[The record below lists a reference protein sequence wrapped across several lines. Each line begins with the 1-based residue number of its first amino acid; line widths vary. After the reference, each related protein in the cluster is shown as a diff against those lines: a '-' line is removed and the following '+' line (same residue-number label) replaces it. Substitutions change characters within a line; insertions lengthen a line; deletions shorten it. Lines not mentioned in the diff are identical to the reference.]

1 MSNEQSPIIVRG
13 AREHNLKNVSIDIPS
28 QKMVVITGPSG
39 SGKSSLAFDTIF
51 AEGQRRYI
59 ESLSAYARQF
69 LEQLS
74 KPDVDYIDGLSPAVA
89 IEQKTISSHPRSTV
103 GTVTSIYD
111 YMRLL
116 YARCGSVKDPDTGE
130 SLKAHTDDD
139 VFRYLSTFAAGKK
152 IQLFAS
158 VVRGKKG
165 EFLREFEQWKR
176 AGFTKVRV
184 DGQLRDLHDP
194 ILLSRYQNHD
204 IDLLVDIVVA
214 GSTDIQQRTSEA
226 LQRTD
231 KLAGGWLRVVESGSE
246 NKEGIIFSRKI
257 ASASSSRTFPE
268 LEPRLFSFNSPYGMC
283 PNCRGLGLVEIK
295 SVSKISRTKKELE
308 DDIESG
314 LSSELDH
321 LKNCP
326 ACGGSRLREEALWVY
341 FQDKTIHDLCTYTCE
356 DLLAFLNQAPK
367 LGTVEETILEEIK
380 TRLQFIVN
388 TGVGYLSISRSTQTL
403 SGGEAQRI
411 RLATQLG
418 TELSGVLYVLDE
430 PSIGLHP
437 NDHQKLLGSLKKLRD
452 LGNTVL
458 IVEHDEETMRAADY
472 LIDMGPGAGVL
483 GGEILDQG
491 TPDHFIKKSNSL
503 TAKFLRGEDTLFEK
517 RSART
522 GSGKFIEVLGCSG
535 NNLQDVNLKL
545 PLGTFCVFSGVSGS
559 GKSSLVRNTLEVA
572 LSKAL
577 YRSGSDPLPYKKLIG
592 LNNIDKMV
600 HVDQKPIGRTP
611 RSNPATYTGLFAPLR
626 QIFAQTPDAQV
637 RGYKQGTFSFNVK
650 GGRCD
655 ACEGAG
661 RKKIEMHFMAD
672 VYVTCDVCYG
682 KRYRR
687 EVLEVRFK
695 QKNISEVL
703 NMTVDEAHVHFSS
716 QPLIEPKL
724 RAMKEVGLGYITLG
738 QSSTTLSGGE
748 AQRIKLAKELS
759 KKQSGN
765 TIYFLDE
772 PTTGLH
778 FNDIKKLLAVLQTL
792 VDQGN
797 TVVVIEHN
805 MDVIC
810 SADHI
815 VDIGPYAGKA
825 GGKIVFEG
833 SPSQMAKEAKKKDI
847 GPTAKFVSQYFEQHN
862 W

>member
-1 MSNEQSPIIVRG
+1 M
-13 AREHNLKNVSIDIPS
+13 VSGTPDI
-28 QKMVVITGPSG
+28 K
-39 SGKSSLAFDTIF
+39 
-51 AEGQRRYI
+51 E
-59 ESLSAYARQF
+59 
-69 LEQLS
+69 
-74 KPDVDYIDGLSPAVA
+74 
-89 IEQKTISSHPRSTV
+89 
-103 GTVTSIYD
+103 
-111 YMRLL
+111 
-116 YARCGSVKDPDTGE
+116 
-130 SLKAHTDDD
+130 
-139 VFRYLSTFAAGKK
+139 
-152 IQLFAS
+152 
-158 VVRGKKG
+158 
-165 EFLREFEQWKR
+165 R
-176 AGFTKVRV
+176 AT
-184 DGQLRDLHDP
+184 
-194 ILLSRYQNHD
+194 
-204 IDLLVDIVVA
+204 
-214 GSTDIQQRTSEA
+214 EA

-231 KLAGGWLRVVESGSE
+231 KLAGGWLRVVEPGSE
-246 NKEGIIFSRKI
+246 NKEGMIFSRKI

-283 PNCRGLGLVEIK
+283 PSCRGLGLVEKK
-295 SVSKISRTKKELE
+295 SASKLRRSKEELE

-314 LSSELDH
+314 LSSELDF
-321 LKNCP
+321 LSTCP
-326 ACGGSRLREEALWVY
+326 VCAGARLREESLWV
-341 FQDKTIHDLCTYTCE
+341 FFLDKTIHELCTYTCE
-356 DLLAFLNQAPK
+356 ELLEFLNAAPK
-367 LGTVEETILEEIK
+367 LGPVEETILAEIK

-388 TGVGYLSISRSTQTL
+388 TGVGYLSLSRSTQTL

-458 IVEHDEETMRAADY
+458 IVEHDEETMRSADY

-483 GGEILDQG
+483 GGEILG
-491 TPDHFIKKSNSL
+491 AGSPEEFMRTSNSL
-503 TAKFLRGEDTLFEK
+503 TAKFLRGEDSLFEK
-517 RSART
+517 RERRK
-522 GSGKFIEVLGCSG
+522 GSGKTIELQGCTG
-535 NNLQDVNLKL
+535 NNLQNLDLTL
-545 PLGTFCVFSGVSGS
+545 PLGTLCVFSGVSGS

-577 YRSGSDPLPYKKLIG
+577 YRSSSEPLPYKKLTG
-592 LNNIDKMV
+592 LSNIDKMV

-626 QIFAQTPDAQV
+626 QIFAQTPDSQI

-661 RKKIEMHFMAD
+661 RKKIEMHFMPD
-672 VYVTCDVCYG
+672 VYVTCEACYG

-703 NMTVDEAHVHFSS
+703 NMTVDEAHLHFAQ
-716 QPLIEPKL
+716 QPLLEPKL
-724 RAMKEVGLGYITLG
+724 RALKEVGLGYITLG

-778 FNDIKKLLAVLQTL
+778 FNDIKKLLSVLQAL

-805 MDVIC
+805 LDVIC
-810 SADHI
+810 ASDWV
-815 VDIGPYAGKA
+815 VDIGPYAGKN
-825 GGKIVFEG
+825 GGKIVYEG
-833 SPSQMAKEAKKKDI
+833 TPEGMAKSGKIKDSA
-847 GPTAKFVSQYFEQHN
+847 PTAKFVTEYFARHK

>member
-1 MSNEQSPIIVRG
+1 MSDLAPITIRG
-13 AREHNLKNVSIDIPS
+13 AREHNLKNVSVDIPS
-28 QKMVVITGPSG
+28 QKLVVITGPSG

-74 KPDVDYIDGLSPAVA
+74 KPDVDFIDGLSPAVS

-139 VFRYLSTFAAGKK
+139 VFQYLSMFPAGKK

-184 DGQLRDLHDP
+184 DGQLRDLYDP

-204 IDLLVDIVVA
+204 IDLLVDVVVA
-214 GSTDIQQRTSEA
+214 GSADIKERTTEA

-231 KLAGGWLRVVESGSE
+231 KLAGGWLRVVETGSD
-246 NKEGIIFSRKI
+246 NKEGMIFSRKI

-283 PNCRGLGLVEIK
+283 PTCRGLGLIEIK
-295 SVSKISRTKKELE
+295 VTGKAKRSKEEIE

-314 LSSELDH
+314 LASELDH
-321 LKNCP
+321 LKTCISCHG
-326 ACGGSRLREEALWVY
+326 ARLREEALWV
-341 FQDKTIHDLCTYTCE
+341 FFRDKTIHELCTYTCE
-356 DLLAFLNQAPK
+356 DLLAYLADSPK
-367 LGTVEETILEEIK
+367 LGPVEEALLSEIK

-388 TGVGYLSISRSTQTL
+388 TGVGYLSLLRSTQTL

-458 IVEHDEETMRAADY
+458 IVEHDEETMREADY
-472 LIDMGPGAGVL
+472 IIDMGPGAGVL
-483 GGEILDQG
+483 GGQILGEGDPA
-491 TPDHFIKKSNSL
+491 TFIKKSNTL
-503 TAKFLRGEDTLFEK
+503 TAKFLRGDDSLFTK
-517 RSART
+517 RVARP
-522 GSGKFIEVLGCSG
+522 GSGKFLELEGCTG
-535 NNLQDVNLKL
+535 NNLQNVDLKV
-545 PLGTFCVFSGVSGS
+545 PLGTFCVFTGVSGS

-572 LSKAL
+572 LSRSL
-577 YRSGSDPLPYKKLIG
+577 YRSTSEPLPYKKLTG
-592 LNNIDKMV
+592 LNHIDKMV

-626 QIFAQTPDAQV
+626 QIFAQTPDAQI

-661 RKKIEMHFMAD
+661 RKKIEMHFMPD
-672 VYVTCDVCYG
+672 VYVTCEACYG

-703 NMTVDEAHVHFSS
+703 NMTVDEAYDHFLQ
-716 QPLIEPKL
+716 QPMIEPKL
-724 RAMKEVGLGYITLG
+724 RALKDVGLGYITLG

-778 FNDIKKLLAVLQTL
+778 FNDIKKLLAVLQAL

-810 SADHI
+810 AADWV
-815 VDIGPYAGKA
+815 VDIGPYAGKN
-825 GGKIVFEG
+825 GGKIIFEG
-833 SPSQMAKEAKKKDI
+833 TPGAMAKSGGKKEPI
-847 GPTAKFVSQYFEQHN
+847 PTAKFVHEYFERHG

>member
-1 MSNEQSPIIVRG
+1 MSDVSPIVIRG
-13 AREHNLKNVSIDIPS
+13 AREHNLKNISVDIPA
-28 QKMVVITGPSG
+28 QKLVVITGPSG

-74 KPDVDYIDGLSPAVA
+74 KPDVDFIDGLSPSVA

-111 YMRLL
+111 YIRLL

-139 VFRYLSTFAAGKK
+139 VFHYLSTFKEGAKL
-152 IQLFAS
+152 QLFAS

-184 DGQLRDLHDP
+184 DGQLRDLYDP
-194 ILLSRYQNHD
+194 ILLSKYQNHD
-204 IDLLVDIVVA
+204 IDLLVDILVMGKPDLKDRV
-214 GSTDIQQRTSEA
+214 SEA
-226 LQRTD
+226 LTRTD
-231 KLAGGWLRVVESGSE
+231 KLAGGWLRIVESGSE
-246 NKEGIIFSRKI
+246 NKEGRLFSRKI
-257 ASASSSRTFPE
+257 ASASSTRTFPE

-283 PNCRGLGLVEIK
+283 PTCRGLGLTEIK
-295 SVSKISRTKKELE
+295 SKGRVQSKSKKELE
-308 DDIESG
+308 DDIEDG

-321 LKNCP
+321 LSTCP
-326 ACGGSRLREEALWVY
+326 SCKGARLREEALWV
-341 FQDKTIHDLCTYTCE
+341 FFEDKNIFELCSLTCE
-356 DLLAFLNQAPK
+356 DLLDFLQKTPK
-367 LGTVEETILEEIK
+367 LGPVEETLLSEIK
-380 TRLQFIVN
+380 VRLKFIVN
-388 TGVGYLSISRSTQTL
+388 TGVGYLTLLRSTQTL

-458 IVEHDEETMRAADY
+458 VVEHDEETMRAADY

-483 GGEILDQG
+483 GGQILNQG
-491 TPDHFIKKSNSL
+491 SPEEFLKSSTSL
-503 TAKFLRGEDTLFEK
+503 TAKFLKGEDSLFDK
-517 RSART
+517 RGPRK
-522 GSGKFIEVLGCSG
+522 GSGKFLEVHGATG
-535 NNLQDVNLKL
+535 NNLQNVNLKI

-577 YRSGSDPLPYKKLIG
+577 YRSSAEPLPYKKIIG
-592 LNNIDKMV
+592 INNVDKMV

-611 RSNPATYTGLFAPLR
+611 RSNPATYTGLFGPLR
-626 QIFAQTPDAQV
+626 QIFAQTPDAQI

-672 VYVTCDVCYG
+672 VYVMCDVCYG

-703 NMTVDEAHVHFSS
+703 NMTVEEAYDHFSS

-724 RAMKEVGLGYITLG
+724 RALKDVGLGYITLG
-738 QSSTTLSGGE
+738 QSSVTLSGGE
-748 AQRIKLAKELS
+748 AQRIKLAKELA

-778 FNDIKKLLAVLQTL
+778 FNDIKKLLSVLHML

-805 MDVIC
+805 LDVIC
-810 SADHI
+810 SADYV
-815 VDIGPYAGKA
+815 VDIGPYAGKN
-825 GGKIVFEG
+825 GGKIIFEG
-833 SPSQMAKEAKKKDI
+833 TPEQMAKAKDS
-847 GPTAKFVSQYFEQHN
+847 GPTSKFVKEYFERHK
-862 W
+862 WV

>member
-1 MSNEQSPIIVRG
+1 MTEQSPIIVRG
-13 AREHNLKNVSIDIPS
+13 AREHNLKNVSVDIPS
-28 QKMVVITGPSG
+28 QKLVVITGPSG

-59 ESLSAYARQF
+59 ESLSSYARQF

-74 KPDVDYIDGLSPAVA
+74 KPDIDYIDGLSPAVS

-116 YARCGSVKDPDTGE
+116 YARCGAVKDPDTGE
-130 SLKAHTDDD
+130 SLKAHTDED
-139 VFRYLSTFAAGKK
+139 VFHYLSTFATGKK

-204 IDLLVDIVVA
+204 IDLLVDIIVMGA
-214 GSTDIQQRTSEA
+214 ADIKERVTEA

-231 KLAGGWLRVVESGSE
+231 KLAEGWLRVVESGSE
-246 NKEGIIFSRKI
+246 NKEGTIFSRKI

-283 PNCRGLGLVEIK
+283 PSCRGLGLVEKK
-295 SVSKISRTKKELE
+295 SSSKIKKTKEELE

-321 LKNCP
+321 LITCP
-326 ACGGSRLREEALWVY
+326 SCKGARLREEALWVY
-341 FQDKTIHDLCTYTCE
+341 FQDKTIHELCTYTCGE
-356 DLLAFLNQAPK
+356 LLEYLNNSPK
-367 LGTVEETILEEIK
+367 QGPVEETILGEVK

-388 TGVGYLSISRSTQTL
+388 TGVGYLSLSRSTQTL

-452 LGNTVL
+452 LGNTVI
-458 IVEHDEETMRAADY
+458 IVEHDEETMRSADY

-483 GGEILDQG
+483 GGTILAQG
-491 TPDHFIKKSNSL
+491 TPQDFIKNSNSL
-503 TAKFLRGEDTLFEK
+503 TAQFLRGDDSLFEK
-517 RSART
+517 RERRK
-522 GSGKFIEVLGCSG
+522 GSGKLIEVLGASG
-535 NNLQDVNLKL
+535 NNLQDVHLKL

-577 YRSGSDPLPYKKLIG
+577 YRSSVEPLPYKKLLG
-592 LNNIDKMV
+592 LDNIDKMV

-626 QIFAQTPDAQV
+626 QIFAQTPDAQI

-661 RKKIEMHFMAD
+661 RKKIEMHFMPD
-672 VYVTCDVCYG
+672 VYVNCDVCYG

-695 QKNISEVL
+695 QKNISDVL
-703 NMTVDEAHVHFSS
+703 NMTVDEAHVHFA
-716 QPLIEPKL
+716 QQFLIEPKL
-724 RAMKEVGLGYITLG
+724 RALKEVGLGYITLG

-778 FNDIKKLLAVLQTL
+778 FNDIKKLLSVLQTL

-810 SADHI
+810 SADYV
-815 VDIGPYAGKA
+815 VDIGPYAGKE
-825 GGKIVFEG
+825 GGKIIFEG
-833 SPSQMAKEAKKKDI
+833 TPEEMAKAQKKKDL
-847 GPTAKFVSQYFEQHN
+847 GPTAKFVAEYFDQHK